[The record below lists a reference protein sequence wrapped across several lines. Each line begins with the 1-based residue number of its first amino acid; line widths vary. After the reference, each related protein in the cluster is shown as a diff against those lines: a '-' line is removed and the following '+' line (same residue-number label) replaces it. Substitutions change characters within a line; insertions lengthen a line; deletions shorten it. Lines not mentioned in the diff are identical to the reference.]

1 MINISVSLLAS
12 FIPVPEAWAS
22 PSSASRSAS
31 ISAGMPSEAAI
42 AAVLLYRISTYY
54 LPPAWGFPAM
64 LWLQRNQ
71 YL

>member
-1 MINISVSLLAS
+1 
-12 FIPVPEAWAS
+12 
-22 PSSASRSAS
+22 
-31 ISAGMPSEAAI
+31 MPSEAAI

-54 LPPAWGFPAM
+54 LPPLWAFPAM